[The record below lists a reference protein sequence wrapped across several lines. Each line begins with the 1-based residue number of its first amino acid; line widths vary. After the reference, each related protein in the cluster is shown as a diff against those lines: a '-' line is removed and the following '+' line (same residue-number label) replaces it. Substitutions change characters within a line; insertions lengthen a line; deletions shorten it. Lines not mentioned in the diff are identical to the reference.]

1 MILTTFYVHPPNSGC
16 LSGKDAGSLIYSPGE
31 IAYRAPTGAL
41 YPAPAQVP
49 FGDSGLYDVQPPE
62 VTFVQPDG
70 TRVRCDVKFTTE
82 TDHYVGTSGPAAWQF
97 PPSGAAPGTSSI
109 DLSSIPN
116 NDAFNTMA
124 LDRQQ
129 YSIPTPVYRPVQ
141 GASKD
146 EQTRLIVAILLIIV
160 IVYVVSRSAKTPQ

>member
-16 LSGKDAGSLIYSPGE
+16 QSGKDAGSLIYSPGE

-49 FGDSGLYDVQPPE
+49 FGDGLYDIQPPE

-70 TRVRCDVKFTTE
+70 TRVRCDQKYTTE
-82 TDHYVGTSGPAAWQF
+82 TDHYVGTSGPAAWQY
-97 PPSGAAPGTSSI
+97 PPTGAAPGNSSI
-109 DLSSIPN
+109 NVTDIPN

-124 LDRQQ
+124 LSNQ
-129 YSIPTPVYRPVQ
+129 YSLPTPVYRPVQ
-141 GASKD
+141 GAHKND
-146 EQTRLIVAILLIIV
+146 EQLRIIIAILVIIV
-160 IVYVVSRSAKTPQ
+160 IVYVVARSAKASQ